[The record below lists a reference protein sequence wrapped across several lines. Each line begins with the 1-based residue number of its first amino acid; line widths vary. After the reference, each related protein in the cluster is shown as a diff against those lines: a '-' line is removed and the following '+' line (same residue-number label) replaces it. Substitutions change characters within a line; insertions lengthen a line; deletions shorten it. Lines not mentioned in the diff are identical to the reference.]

1 LGIFLLLTSA
11 ASLHKYY
18 VSVSEVMFSKQ
29 DQAIQIITRIFIDD
43 IEEILQLRYDEA
55 IVVDE
60 DDETSSTDFYLKKYF
75 NKKLMISING
85 ENKSLNFIG
94 KEYED
99 DMVICYI
106 EVENIKEVRSIQIVN
121 TLLFDLVSEQQ
132 NMVHFDI
139 NDTKKSLVLRSGN
152 DKGMLN
158 F

>member
-1 LGIFLLLTSA
+1 
-11 ASLHKYY
+11 
-18 VSVSEVMFSKQ
+18 
-29 DQAIQIITRIFIDD
+29 
-43 IEEILQLRYDEA
+43 
-55 IVVDE
+55 
-60 DDETSSTDFYLKKYF
+60 
-75 NKKLMISING
+75 
-85 ENKSLNFIG
+85 
-94 KEYED
+94 
-99 DMVICYI
+99 MVICYI